1 MLRELRVIGLQGF
14 PEVTAGDDLVALIV
28 DAVRRA
34 QLSIHPGDIF
44 VVTQKIVSK
53 AEGRLVRLEDV
64 EASSL
69 ARRWARKLG
78 KDARLIEVVLHEAT
92 RIVRMDRDI
101 LITETAHGFVCA
113 NSGVDGSNVAEGTAV
128 LLPDDPD
135 ASARR
140 LGAGLHQAFNT
151 PVAVIISDTFG
162 RPWREGVVNVAVG
175 VAGLRPLVDYRGQD
189 DSHGQP
195 LRVTVVA
202 VADELASAGELVMG
216 KTAGIPVALI
226 KGATSQP
233 GEGSGRDL
241 VRAADLD
248 LFR

>member
-1 MLRELRVIGLQGF
+1 MLRELCVVGLEGL

-34 QLSIHPGDIF
+34 DLSVRPGDIF

-53 AEGRLVRLEDV
+53 AEGRLVRLDEV

-69 ARRWARKLG
+69 ARRWAVKLG
-78 KDARLIEVVLHEAT
+78 KDARMIEVVLREAT

-113 NSGVDGSNVAEGTAV
+113 NSGVDGSNVEEGMAV
-128 LLPDDPD
+128 LLPDNPD
-135 ASARR
+135 ASARQ
-140 LGAGLHQAFNT
+140 LCAGLRQAFNT

-175 VAGLRPLVDYRGQD
+175 VAGLRPLVDYREQVD
-189 DSHGQP
+189 THGHP

-202 VADELASAGELVMG
+202 VADELASAAELVMA

-226 KGATSQP
+226 KGARLQP
-233 GEGSGRDL
+233 GEGSARDL
-241 VRAADLD
+241 VRPAELD